1 MIPSDSSPVGLGLF
15 IRRGGERRAE
25 GKAFPKCKWKESLA
39 LAEWRTQVL
48 SMLVSA
54 HPHPYFSAEHEECGV
69 MIHQLRLGTLASPHK
84 TRCCPKVSASDHF
97 SLEPVA
103 ACKQLHKLP
112 RPKPVCIPSSS
123 SSCHSPIDVGCSKT
137 ARVK

>member
-54 HPHPYFSAEHEECGV
+54 HPHPYLSAEHEECGGDDPSTQAG
-69 MIHQLRLGTLASPHK
+69 HFGQPSQNTLLSK
-84 TRCCPKVSASDHF
+84 GFCIRSF
-97 SLEPVA
+97 
-103 ACKQLHKLP
+103 LP
-112 RPKPVCIPSSS
+112 
-123 SSCHSPIDVGCSKT
+123 
-137 ARVK
+137 